1 MSEPFQC
8 WLCGSPSTVEGKRS
22 WPTIVLSIVT
32 FAWVFDL
39 WYRYCPRCMAK
50 INAVSVFFVAM
61 LGVVV
66 LGVIL
71 YVVAR

>member
-1 MSEPFQC
+1 
-8 WLCGSPSTVEGKRS
+8 
-22 WPTIVLSIVT
+22 
-32 FAWVFDL
+32 
-39 WYRYCPRCMAK
+39 MAK